1 MTMQPFS
8 TLLMVDEMSENTRV
22 WFNFFTTHQFKVLIA
37 QSGETALQL
46 AEYKM
51 PNLIL
56 LEAILP
62 DMDGFEICRR
72 LKTNLNTK
80 DIPIIF
86 VTSITDTPSK
96 IKAFKLGAIDYV
108 TKPVHQEEMLVR
120 IKNHLSIYNLQQELR
135 TKERALRKA
144 NQALQ
149 YLARLDELTQIANR
163 RQFNECFV
171 QEWRRLKRDHL
182 PLSLIMC
189 DIDYF
194 KLYNDTYGHPVG
206 DECLRKIAKMIDQIV
221 KRPADLVA
229 RYGGEEFA
237 AILPNTT
244 IEGAF
249 HVANTIQTELE
260 KLRIVHNQSA
270 VNEYVTLSIGIA
282 SVVPSSE
289 WSPEALVRVADI
301 ALYEAKAA
309 GRNRTM
315 AKTFEELGSPV
326 VNYVKF
332 EANSYEKKGRLLVAS
347 RL

>member
-1 MTMQPFS
+1 MTMQPFH
-8 TLLMVDEMSENTRV
+8 TILMVDEMSENTRV
-22 WFNFFTTHQFKVLIA
+22 WFNFFTTHQFKVIIA

-62 DMDGFEICRR
+62 DMDGFEICHR

-86 VTSITDTPSK
+86 VTTIADTPSK
-96 IKAFKLGAIDYV
+96 IKAFNLGAMDYV
-108 TKPVHQEEMLVR
+108 TKPVHQEEMLARV
-120 IKNHLSIYNLQQELR
+120 KNHLSIYNLQQELR
-135 TKERALRKA
+135 AKERSLRKA

-171 QEWRRLKRDHL
+171 HEWRRLKRDHL

-194 KLYNDTYGHPVG
+194 KLYNDTYGHQVG
-206 DECLRKIAKMIDQIV
+206 DECLRKIAKMIDRIV

-249 HVANTIQTELE
+249 HVADTIQAELE
-260 KLRIVHNQSA
+260 KLRIVHEQSA
-270 VNEYVTLSIGIA
+270 VNEYVTLSIGIS
-282 SVVPSSE
+282 SVVPASE

-301 ALYEAKAA
+301 ALYEAKSA
-309 GRNRTM
+309 GRNCTR
-315 AKTFEELGSPV
+315 AKTFEELCSPV
-326 VNYVKF
+326 VNYVNF
-332 EANSYEKKGRLLVAS
+332 EADSYEKKGRLLVAS

>member
-1 MTMQPFS
+1 MTMQPFP
-8 TLLMVDEMSENTRV
+8 TILIVDEMSENTRV
-22 WFNFFTTHQFKVLIA
+22 WFNFFTNHHFKAIIA
-37 QSGETALQL
+37 QSGEAALQL

-56 LEAILP
+56 LEAVLP
-62 DMDGFEICRR
+62 DIDGFEICRR
-72 LKTNLNTK
+72 LKTSLNTK
-80 DIPIIF
+80 DIPILF
-86 VTSITDTPSK
+86 VTTIADTQSK
-96 IKAFKLGAIDYV
+96 IKAFKLGAIDYII
-108 TKPVHQEEMLVR
+108 KPVHQEEMLAR

-135 TKERALRKA
+135 AKERALRKA

-182 PLSLIMC
+182 PLALLMC

-194 KLYNDTYGHPVG
+194 KLYNDTYGHQVG
-206 DECLRKIAKMIDQIV
+206 DECLRKIAKTIDQVV

-244 IEGAF
+244 TEGAL
-249 HVANTIQTELE
+249 HLASNIQTELE
-260 KLRIVHNQSA
+260 KLRIVHSQSA
-270 VNEYVTLSIGIA
+270 VNDYVTLSIGIS
-282 SVVPSSE
+282 SVVPSTE

-309 GRNRTM
+309 GRNRIVV
-315 AKTFEELGSPV
+315 KTFEELCSPV
-326 VNYVKF
+326 VNYVNF
-332 EANSYEKKGRLLVAS
+332 SADPHEKKGRLLVAN